1 MSWLRNTISKVREKG
16 EALKDSEALRNLK
29 EKTSNVVSNAAQQV
43 KKAKDA
49 VKGSGPGSASELQ
62 AQLEQKARI
71 TKSPPAL
78 VELHRTWA
86 QCLAG
91 KEGYKSDEADRLLSF
106 KEVLLRSKA
115 LELTIETIAADPA
128 LRLCYAEPP
137 AGDDKTSPVAALY
150 AVLSRTLSCP
160 VGLWSE
166 MLRTS
171 LSDDGF
177 LCTTHIEWVTGAI
190 CAMKADWQQEALYSE
205 RRELALR
212 AEYLRQELK
221 QPDAAVAAKP
231 DGDAPTASSSSTA
244 AAEDERHCK
253 RVQLSSELLRTYQ
266 AVRKNL
272 EEAQAHRQQVLS
284 TRESDLALIAE
295 QISSAIVGLQS
306 SSQSSSERQKHLE
319 SELQQS
325 HDSFQ
330 TQLQVMSQTRE
341 TIDKEL
347 EELEVKKRELRMELD
362 EVSRKLDEARTRQ
375 REHMENCDKQRQE
388 LDSVKSNLKM
398 NLNSQGAVAKNAE
411 HEQAIVA
418 KAKELVRETE
428 AAVKSSLGSQMEE
441 LGKKQT
447 QFNEHFQHLMTEH
460 LVYAQEQSKASPTS
474 PLRERLLRQQT
485 DLTLHLLAASPWSS
499 SVGLQALRAKACGQD
514 GPEGLPA
521 AERAQVH
528 AAAVA
533 ARDAFGTFRQDYG
546 SLLTA
551 EAASTAQQVEED
563 HVAVL
568 AALEPLMQSVP
579 DSTPAAVVEDASEA
593 PAPASAAVEVAQQ
606 QPAGA
611 DLPATTPVA
620 PTPTA
625 ASAASPPAE
634 ATAAAAAPADAPAA
648 AEPTIAPPAA
658 AEVAEAQPA
667 AVVPVESAAAPAPA
681 PAPEASTA
689 AAGAAQ
695 EATAEASQAATGG
708 GYPAAP
714 PADAAPAAAAPASVA
729 TEAAPAPAS
738 EAA

>member
-460 LVYAQEQSKASPTS
+460 LVYAQEQSKA
-474 PLRERLLRQQT
+474 
-485 DLTLHLLAASPWSS
+485 
-499 SVGLQALRAKACGQD
+499 LRAKACGQD

-634 ATAAAAAPADAPAA
+634 RH
-648 AEPTIAPPAA
+648 
-658 AEVAEAQPA
+658 QRRLKW
-667 AVVPVESAAAPAPA
+667 
-681 PAPEASTA
+681 
-689 AAGAAQ
+689 Q
-695 EATAEASQAATGG
+695 RRSQQR
-708 GYPAAP
+708 
-714 PADAAPAAAAPASVA
+714 
-729 TEAAPAPAS
+729 
-738 EAA
+738 